1 MAITR
6 IQLEQFTAFAEID
19 LDVSPGVNVFVGT
32 NGTGKT
38 HLLKVAYAACDVTKT
53 KESLPEKLL
62 RVFLPSQRHLRRLV
76 HRQRGSARGAIEVHR
91 DGIRIRVSFSNHTK
105 TAKSAAVTGAAEW
118 ISHPVEC
125 AYLPVKEMLAHAP
138 GFRSLYSS
146 RDIHFE
152 EIYADIVDRAY
163 RPLLRGPM
171 DARRKKLLRIIQQAM
186 DGKVVTKDEEFFLR
200 NKQGNL
206 EFTLLAEG
214 IRKLALLWLLIQNG
228 TLLEGAVLFWDEPE
242 TNLNPSLMGT
252 IVEILLELQR
262 LGVQVFL
269 ATHDYVILKEFN
281 LQSQDTDQVRYHALY
296 RDQETEDIACTTTE
310 DYLAIDP
317 NTITDTFADLYDRD
331 VERALGG
338 KR

>member
-1 MAITR
+1 M
-6 IQLEQFTAFAEID
+6 
-19 LDVSPGVNVFVGT
+19 
-32 NGTGKT
+32 
-38 HLLKVAYAACDVTKT
+38 
-53 KESLPEKLL
+53 
-62 RVFLPSQRHLRRLV
+62 
-76 HRQRGSARGAIEVHR
+76 
-91 DGIRIRVSFSNHTK
+91 
-105 TAKSAAVTGAAEW
+105 
-118 ISHPVEC
+118 
-125 AYLPVKEMLAHAP
+125 
-138 GFRSLYSS
+138 
-146 RDIHFE
+146 
-152 EIYADIVDRAY
+152 
-163 RPLLRGPM
+163 
-171 DARRKKLLRIIQQAM
+171 
-186 DGKVVTKDEEFFLR
+186 
-200 NKQGNL
+200 
-206 EFTLLAEG
+206 
-214 IRKLALLWLLIQNG
+214 
-228 TLLEGAVLFWDEPE
+228 LFWDEPE